1 MKSVP
6 PKHRA
11 RLIKHLI
18 LAVLLFS
25 LAGCGFHL
33 KGYQQVSPAL
43 NGLYVIGG
51 EKRGTLA
58 GVVQRNLRSGGVE
71 LAADAESARY
81 RLQIIQ
87 EQMRSRVLS
96 VDANGKALDSELQLL
111 ATYRLTRAAGGE
123 PLEDSLELVRQLS
136 YSGTDEL
143 GQRNESALTAAD
155 MLSDLANQI
164 IRQLQA
170 RLK

>member
-1 MKSVP
+1 MKTLIQKHTASFVP
-6 PKHRA
+6 
-11 RLIKHLI
+11 HLI
-18 LAVLLFS
+18 PAVLLLI

-51 EKRGTLA
+51 ERRGTLA
-58 GVVQRNLRSGGVE
+58 GVVQLNLRSAGVE
-71 LAADAESARY
+71 LAADPESARY
-81 RLQIIQ
+81 RLQILR
-87 EQMRSRVLS
+87 EEVRSRVLS

-111 ATYRLTRAAGGE
+111 AAYRLTRADGGE
-123 PLEDSLELVRQLS
+123 PFEESLELVRQLS

-143 GQRNESALTAAD
+143 GQRNETTLMSED
-155 MLSDLANQI
+155 MRSDLANQI